1 MAKKSHNLI
10 NVITMISVVG
20 VGIGAFA
27 LIVVLSVFNGFEK
40 VIGTM
45 VDTTTPDLLVTPK
58 TGKWI
63 DLNTFP
69 LANIQAIDGV
79 NTVVEVIEED
89 VLFRYNDK
97 QHIGRI
103 KGVAK
108 SFEGLLLLDSLLVEG
123 SALLSKDNLQQAVA
137 GVGVAWF
144 LGLPHESAFDLL
156 QVYAPRRGN
165 PSSFSLDNGF
175 RVESIRVGGLFSSQQ
190 DYDGQ
195 MVYVPLAF
203 ARRLLELENQAS
215 SVEVYLKSGDKR
227 GQIQKNIAAMTGIG
241 FQVKDRYQQQET
253 LFNIMKSEKWAI
265 FIILT
270 FILFMATFNV
280 IGSLTMLVVDKQKD
294 TQILRQLGA
303 SNTFISRLFLME
315 GLLISTAGGL
325 IGLVLGVFLVWLQ
338 EFFGLIRLG
347 DGTGAFIIDAYPVDL
362 QMTDVLSVLLTV
374 LVIGGLSSFL
384 TVQRLSRK
392 INRS

>member
-1 MAKKSHNLI
+1 
-10 NVITMISVVG
+10 MISVAG

-27 LIVVLSVFNGFEK
+27 LIVVLSVFNGFEQ
-40 VIGTM
+40 VIGKM
-45 VDTTTPDLLVTPK
+45 VDATTPDLLVTPK

-69 LANIQAIDGV
+69 LTSLQDVEGV
-79 NTVVEVIEED
+79 KAVVEVIEED

-108 SFEGLLLLDSLLVEG
+108 SFEDLRLLDSLLVEG
-123 SALLSKDNLQQAVA
+123 SAFLSKDNLQQAVA

-144 LGLPHESAFDLL
+144 LGLPQQSTFDLL

-195 MVYVPLAF
+195 IVYVPLAF
-203 ARRLLELENQAS
+203 AGRLLELENQAS

-227 GQIQKNIAAMTGIG
+227 GQIQKIIAAATGDA
-241 FQVKDRYQQQET
+241 FLVKDRYQQQET

-294 TQILRQLGA
+294 TQILKQLGA
-303 SNTFISRLFLME
+303 SNTLIQRLFLME

-325 IGLVLGVFLVWLQ
+325 IGLGLGMLLVWLQ
-338 EFFGLIRLG
+338 EYFGLISLG
-347 DGTGAFIIDAYPVDL
+347 DGSGAFIIDAYPVDL
-362 QMTDVLSVLLTV
+362 QLTDVLSVLITV
-374 LVIGGLSSFL
+374 LIIGGLSSLL
-384 TVQRLSRK
+384 TVRRLSRK

>member
-45 VDTTTPDLLVTPK
+45 VDATTPDLLVTPK

-89 VLFRYNDK
+89 VLFSYNDK

-227 GQIQKNIAAMTGIG
+227 GQIQKNIAAMTGVG

>member
-1 MAKKSHNLI
+1 
-10 NVITMISVVG
+10 
-20 VGIGAFA
+20 
-27 LIVVLSVFNGFEK
+27 
-40 VIGTM
+40 
-45 VDTTTPDLLVTPK
+45 
-58 TGKWI
+58 
-63 DLNTFP
+63 
-69 LANIQAIDGV
+69 
-79 NTVVEVIEED
+79 
-89 VLFRYNDK
+89 
-97 QHIGRI
+97 
-103 KGVAK
+103 
-108 SFEGLLLLDSLLVEG
+108 
-123 SALLSKDNLQQAVA
+123 
-137 GVGVAWF
+137 
-144 LGLPHESAFDLL
+144 
-156 QVYAPRRGN
+156 
-165 PSSFSLDNGF
+165 
-175 RVESIRVGGLFSSQQ
+175 
-190 DYDGQ
+190 
-195 MVYVPLAF
+195 
-203 ARRLLELENQAS
+203 
-215 SVEVYLKSGDKR
+215 
-227 GQIQKNIAAMTGIG
+227 MTGVG